1 MKADIYDED
10 DLGTNIGIRVDVPAE
25 YLEEAKRI
33 RVMNWSKLVAQ
44 NDEHLMEK
52 YLEGEEIT
60 NDELKAAIR
69 QVLQL
74 TLNSSQFFVVQP
86 SKTKVFN

>member
-1 MKADIYDED
+1 M
-10 DLGTNIGIRVDVPAE
+10 
-25 YLEEAKRI
+25 
-33 RVMNWSKLVAQ
+33 M
-44 NDEHLMEK
+44 K

-69 QVLQL
+69 RAQL